1 MSTTRQKTLSS
12 TVESVPRGR
21 TSEFKF
27 PIFLGP
33 CASKTFCRNGE
44 CKETEI
50 DEEQRTYKLS
60 YFQACLFATVLE
72 EIISQLRIL
81 DACNI
86 QLRLNKTM
94 SEMMVLLGD
103 KYGIESKPTG
113 DTLDDIDPKNLN
125 CMKYKLNKLQADR
138 DFILRVM
145 TKTYQ
150 NLCIER
156 DFQYLTDSVN
166 EILRKYEHLYHLAEE
181 ELKNKMQRREAN
193 KQLRQLR
200 NHIKSVTYDSNSE
213 IESLRSQVEETLG
226 KVENWIAKYE
236 TDMESIDLRIQVM
249 KNDYESLQN
258 KNQRL
263 EETIKEHAES
273 INNWNTFKN
282 EREAARKHC
291 EKMHN
296 SAVIIQ
302 AWWRGLLVRNQLG
315 PYKPVKK
322 KGGASKSS
330 EKSKKK

>member
-1 MSTTRQKTLSS
+1 
-12 TVESVPRGR
+12 
-21 TSEFKF
+21 
-27 PIFLGP
+27 
-33 CASKTFCRNGE
+33 
-44 CKETEI
+44 
-50 DEEQRTYKLS
+50 
-60 YFQACLFATVLE
+60 
-72 EIISQLRIL
+72 
-81 DACNI
+81 
-86 QLRLNKTM
+86 M

-213 IESLRSQVEETLG
+213 IESLRSQVEDMELKARTRERYVEGWQRSRTEQNQQTLYDKEKGPTQTILDLKRKAELEQRVHAEIELLTTININETLG